1 MNFRKWLTL
10 FLVAVFGASAAF
22 AQTETPSETTNAALR
37 YWIAFADLQDSP
49 ADKPTQELLEKTAA
63 GEMPW
68 DEAKLSPILDKNEPA
83 IQAMQRATSLPDC
96 DWGLEFSF
104 GPRASIAPIIKARV
118 MARLNTLYGMRLA
131 AEGDSQKALDT
142 WLAGIRFSQHMAK
155 GGSLIF
161 ALMAKMALVSNLNA
175 LRSAAQSGVLND
187 EERVQAAAAVSALP
201 ETGFDWGNALS
212 NEEVPLDVAL
222 REMVASLGRFHS
234 YGPAPE
240 EYFQEIMGRPAPE
253 GFTVPN
259 TSETAAFHKLMVS
272 AEVALRFPPNQAQ
285 ERLKTLQG
293 SVRSLHVFF
302 QETTPNLVRI
312 NEARMQVQASRSSLL
327 QALSGK

>member
-1 MNFRKWLTL
+1 MNPKKWLTL
-10 FLVAVFGASAAF
+10 SLVAFFSASAAF
-22 AQTETPSETTNAALR
+22 AQTEAPSETTNAALR

-49 ADKPTQELLEKTAA
+49 AEKSTQDLLEKTAA
-63 GEMPW
+63 GEAAW
-68 DEAKLSPILDKNEPA
+68 DEAKLGPILEKNESA
-83 IQAMQRATSLPDC
+83 IYAMQRATNLPDC
-96 DWGLEFSF
+96 DWGLEYSL
-104 GPRASIAPIIKARV
+104 GPGASIAPIVKARV

-131 AEGDSQKALDT
+131 AKGESQKALNT

-175 LRSAAQSGVLND
+175 LRNAAQSGWLSD
-187 EERVQAAAAVSALP
+187 EERAQATAAVSALP

-212 NEEVPLDVAL
+212 NEEGPLDVAL
-222 REMVASLGRFHS
+222 REMTPNPR
-234 YGPAPE
+234 
-240 EYFQEIMGRPAPE
+240 EYFQEMMGRPAPE

-259 TSETAAFHKLMVS
+259 TSETATFHKLMVS
-272 AEVALRFPPNQAQ
+272 AEASLRLPPNQAQ

-302 QETTPNLVRI
+302 QEATPNLVRI
-312 NEARMQVQASRSSLL
+312 NEARMQVQSSRNSLL
-327 QALSGK
+327 QVLSRK

>member
-1 MNFRKWLTL
+1 MNLRKWLTL
-10 FLVAVFGASAAF
+10 FPVVVLCGSPAI
-22 AQTETPSETTNAALR
+22 AQAETPSETTNAALR
-37 YWIAFADLQDSP
+37 YWIAFADLQDLP
-49 ADKPTQELLEKTAA
+49 AGKPTQELLERTAA
-63 GEMPW
+63 GEAPW
-68 DEAKLSPILDKNEPA
+68 DEAKLGPILDQNESA
-83 IQAMQRATSLPDC
+83 IQAMQRATNLPEC

-131 AEGDSQKALDT
+131 AKGDSQRALDA

-161 ALMAKMALVSNLNA
+161 ALMAKMALLSNLNA
-175 LRSAAQSGVLND
+175 LGSAAQAGVLND
-187 EERVQAAAAVSALP
+187 DERAQAIAAVSALP

-212 NEEVPLDVAL
+212 NEETSLDVAL
-222 REMVASLGRFHS
+222 REMVAS
-234 YGPAPE
+234 PK
-240 EYFQEIMGRPAPE
+240 EYFQDIMGRPAPD

-259 TSETAAFHKLMVS
+259 ASETAAFHKLMAW
-272 AEVALRFPPNQAQ
+272 AEAAVRLPPNQAQ

-293 SVRSLHVFF
+293 SVRSLHIFF
-302 QETTPNLVRI
+302 QETIPNLVRI
-312 NEARMQVQASRSSLL
+312 NEARIQVQASRNSLL

>member
-1 MNFRKWLTL
+1 MNLEKWLTS
-10 FLVAVFGASAAF
+10 FLVAVFCASAAF
-22 AQTETPSETTNAALR
+22 AQAETPSETTNAALR

-63 GEMPW
+63 GEAPW
-68 DEAKLSPILDKNEPA
+68 DEAKLGPILDKNESA

-131 AEGDSQKALDT
+131 AKGDSQKAVDT
-142 WLAGIRFSQHMAK
+142 WLAGMRFSQHMAK

-161 ALMAKMALVSNLNA
+161 ALMAKMALLSNLNA
-175 LRSAAQSGVLND
+175 LRSAAQAGVLND
-187 EERVQAAAAVSALP
+187 EERGQAAAAVSALP
-201 ETGFDWGNALS
+201 ATAFDWGNALS
-212 NEEVPLDVAL
+212 NEEASLDVAL
-222 REMVASLGRFHS
+222 REMA
-234 YGPAPE
+234 PDPE
-240 EYFQEIMGRPAPE
+240 EYFQEMMGRPAPE
-253 GFTVPN
+253 AFTVP
-259 TSETAAFHKLMVS
+259 TASETAAFHKVMAS
-272 AEVALRFPPNQAQ
+272 AKAALQFPPNQAQ

-293 SVRSLHVFF
+293 SVRSLHLFF

-312 NEARMQVQASRSSLL
+312 NEARMQVQASRNSLL